1 MRRSLRL
8 LPASLHI
15 IFLIALLGAA
25 AVSSSVPSISS
36 DIRASVE
43 RNATHWI
50 PWFDLGVEAL
60 SKSKPDV
67 ALRAFLLSARLSG
80 HPAAWSNA
88 GFALTKTP
96 GGPHPIMLHYFAAAF
111 RIAPDTAAAIFL
123 AQAMIMLSMHQRALE
138 FTTLFLTRNCGR
150 RSFPQIFSQPR
161 TCDMALRSLSR
172 SASNCVWRSGKPK
185 ILLHSGAAVDAR
197 SDMFA
202 PAVIQTIILSRR
214 ALRCSISTCSRLAA
228 GSVLVFWF
236 DMLQQT
242 CTRWQTRQQDVM
254 LFHRFVVLMNAATN
268 PETFCR
274 SFIGSCI

>member
-202 PAVIQTIILSRR
+202 PAAIRCCALYRLSSCPDAPSGAAYQLAAGWPRAACLCSGSTCCSRR
-214 ALRCSISTCSRLAA
+214 APAGKPGSKMSCSST
-228 GSVLVFWF
+228 GS
-236 DMLQQT
+236 
-242 CTRWQTRQQDVM
+242 
-254 LFHRFVVLMNAATN
+254 LF
-268 PETFCR
+268 
-274 SFIGSCI
+274 

>member
-150 RSFPQIFSQPR
+150 RSFPQFFSQPQ

-202 PAVIQTIILSRR
+202 AAAYTDYHPVPTRPQVQHINLQQAGRGQR
-214 ALRCSISTCSRLAA
+214 AC
-228 GSVLVFWF
+228 VLV
-236 DMLQQT
+236 
-242 CTRWQTRQQDVM
+242 RHAAADVHP
-254 LFHRFVVLMNAATN
+254 LANPAARCHALPQVRCFV
-268 PETFCR
+268 ER
-274 SFIGSCI
+274 SNES